1 MTPKSMRLQVSAFS
15 VEGNADFVQITLCL
29 VLALSLA
36 AMGRSFLWK
45 DMVVCEA
52 SLFCIHSMKYFGG
65 PALCKA
71 PREELEC

>member
-1 MTPKSMRLQVSAFS
+1 MRLQVSAFS
-15 VEGNADFVQITLCL
+15 VEGNAGFVQITLCL
-29 VLALSLA
+29 VRALSLA
-36 AMGRSFLWK
+36 AVGRSFLWK

-65 PALCKA
+65 AALCKA